1 MKHRMTLG
9 LAAVSVFALA
19 ACSDTAGPNGSA
31 LAFDELVT
39 LDVAMV
45 AADGV
50 LENLAAMQ
58 QSFGGALGTAPMTG
72 TRTVTFLDAD
82 GNQQDAFDEL
92 TTATIHIV
100 SEFSGEVDRESW
112 SASMLRTRDMT
123 ISGLEGEETTRTAN
137 GSGTVAVTR
146 SRHTDDS
153 GTRTHEMTGTSLV
166 DNVVHGVPRE
176 ENPYPLSGSI
186 TMDMTVNIT
195 NGPDGDVTRTRTV
208 VVTFNGTQF
217 ATMTV
222 DGESFEVD
230 LSTRSGG
237 HPFRRRGR

>member
-9 LAAVSVFALA
+9 LTALSVLALA
-19 ACSDTAGPNGSA
+19 ACSDTAGPGAADSA
-31 LAFDELVT
+31 FEELVT

-45 AADGV
+45 AADGA
-50 LENLAAMQ
+50 LESLAAIQ
-58 QSFGGALGTAPMTG
+58 QSFGGAVGVAPMTG
-72 TRTVTFLDAD
+72 TRTVTFFDVD
-82 GNQQDAFDEL
+82 GNEQDAFDEL
-92 TTATIHIV
+92 TTATIHFV
-100 SEFSGEVDRESW
+100 SEASGEVERATW
-112 SASMLRTRDMT
+112 SATMSRTRDMT
-123 ISGLEGEETTRTAN
+123 ITGLEGEETTRTAN
-137 GSGTVAVTR
+137 GSGTMAVTR

-166 DNVVHGVPRE
+166 VNVVHGVPRE
-176 ENPYPLSGSI
+176 DNPYPLSGSI

-208 VVTFNGTQF
+208 VITFNGTQF
-217 ATMTV
+217 ASMTV